1 MRSGQGLVSRHG
13 KAGEWQNARM
23 SVPTES
29 PLEVPPPLGTH
40 ELKRW
45 LDAYVKGG
53 CSATTLNRSLTALCR
68 DNPGA
73 ASEALLLLARYDDEG
88 HLQLRNL
95 EILRTRLE
103 DVARGEGSET
113 PDVTGLQD
121 TSHARAATELRPVA
135 DAAPATVLLPS
146 PGIVPVTEFLAE
158 SMQAEREVAL
168 PSLGHAPPAP
178 AHSGRTRGAP
188 TRTPIGPGSVLR
200 ERYVLEDRL
209 GMGGMGTVYRALD
222 RNRLDLAYEQRHVA
236 LKVLRDEFARRPE
249 AIAALR
255 REFLQAQSL
264 AHPGLVKVF
273 DFDRDG
279 DTHFIT
285 MELID
290 GELLSSL
297 LDRLRPGKLPRADAL
312 RILGALGG
320 AVAHAHEHGVLH
332 LDLKPGNVMITA
344 RDEIR
349 VLDFGLAHPHVR
361 EPWISDG
368 PPAFHAAT
376 PTYAS
381 CERIAGTSP
390 DARDDV
396 FSLACI
402 AYELLS
408 GEHPFNRSSAREAR
422 AEGRKARR
430 IRGLPR
436 RQWQALSRGLAWTR
450 EDRTRTVVEL
460 LAGIG
465 AAIATRPAPV
475 MPRRAS
481 DARRPGSFLGGMMLA
496 LLVAGSVMAYLQ
508 RERWLPV
515 ASERAEALTAA
526 IAAALE
532 TARTGARPASTGT
545 LPAPAAVADPGS
557 APAAAQPAP
566 PPDVIPEPAA
576 AAGVTPDEPVSVEPA
591 PVPPEAQADP
601 VSPTPPDVA
610 ARTEPAA
617 TMPAPGHAQV
627 DTVAEV
633 AVAVTPAPAA
643 PRRRGRVQLAAD
655 SVTVS
660 ESERVARIKVRRVGG
675 SDGRLSFLWRTA
687 GDSAVGDEDFA
698 ETGWNEEILAS
709 GQVSTTLLVPIVE
722 DLKREHTELF
732 DVVLGSTEDD
742 TVLGTITT
750 TTVILVDDD

>member
-1 MRSGQGLVSRHG
+1 
-13 KAGEWQNARM
+13 M

-29 PLEVPPPLGTH
+29 PLEATPPLGAH
-40 ELKRW
+40 ELERW
-45 LDAYVKGG
+45 VDAYVKGG

-73 ASEALLLLARYDDEG
+73 ASEALLLLARYDEDG
-88 HLQLRNL
+88 RLQLRNL
-95 EILRTRLE
+95 EILRSRLE
-103 DVARGEGSET
+103 DVARGEGSAI
-113 PDVTGLQD
+113 PDETGLPD
-121 TSHARAATELRPVA
+121 TSQARAATELLPVA
-135 DAAPATVLLPS
+135 DAAPATVLLP
-146 PGIVPVTEFLAE
+146 PPRIVPVTGFLAE
-158 SMQAEREVAL
+158 SMQAEREA
-168 PSLGHAPPAP
+168 APPPRGRAPLAP
-178 AHSGRTRGAP
+178 ARTAVRVQGAP
-188 TRTPIGPGSVLR
+188 KRTPIGPGSVLR

-209 GMGGMGTVYRALD
+209 GTGGMGTVYRALD
-222 RNRLDLAYEQRHVA
+222 RNRLDLAYEHRHVA

-249 AIAALR
+249 AVAALR

-264 AHPGLVKVF
+264 THPGLVKVF

-320 AVAHAHEHGVLH
+320 AVTHAHEHGVLH

-402 AYELLS
+402 AYELLG

-422 AEGRKARR
+422 AEGTQVRR
-430 IRGLPR
+430 IRDLPR
-436 RQWQALSRGLAWTR
+436 RQWQALSRGLAWAR
-450 EDRTRTVVEL
+450 EDRTRTVAEL

-465 AAIATRPAPV
+465 AAGTVRPATV
-475 MPRRAS
+475 TPRRAS
-481 DARRPGSFLGGMMLA
+481 DDRRPGGFLGGMMFA
-496 LLVAGSVMAYLQ
+496 LLVTGSAVAYLQ

-526 IAAALE
+526 LTAVLE
-532 TARTGARPASTGT
+532 RARPGTGPSSTQTPGAAPDVKDPTSAPFEAPPASS
-545 LPAPAAVADPGS
+545 PDFMAEPVPAAGA
-557 APAAAQPAP
+557 
-566 PPDVIPEPAA
+566 
-576 AAGVTPDEPVSVEPA
+576 TPDEPVSLEPT
-591 PVPPEAQADP
+591 PVPPEAQSGP
-601 VSPTPPDVA
+601 VSPTPAGVA
-610 ARTEPAA
+610 ARAEPAA
-617 TMPAPGHAQV
+617 AMPAPGHAQV
-627 DTVAEV
+627 DTVAE
-633 AVAVTPAPAA
+633 AAAAATPPSTA

-655 SVTVS
+655 SMTVS
-660 ESERVARIKVRRVGG
+660 EAERVARIKVRRVGG

-687 GDSAVGDEDFA
+687 GDSALGDEDFA
-698 ETGWNEEILAS
+698 ESGWNEEVLAS
-709 GQVSTTLLVPIVE
+709 GQVSTTLMIPIVE